1 MTELFTIAA
10 STDGGGLALGITEG
24 GNWFLRNVW
33 LIPLLPT
40 LSFVG
45 ILFFGKRMPRGGSEL
60 GVAALG
66 IAFLLAV
73 VTGAA
78 WVDHRDDYHGEE
90 VHRAVIVHDAH
101 ADAHADAHGHPSLA
115 VHRTATWFQTNGV
128 EFTVGTLVDGPAV
141 MMLLVVTLVSLLV
154 HVYLSLIHI

>member
-1 MTELFTIAA
+1 MTELLTIAA

-33 LIPLLPT
+33 LIPLLPA

-90 VHRAVIVHDAH
+90 VHRAVVVHAAH
-101 ADAHADAHGHPSLA
+101 ADAHADLA
-115 VHRTATWFQTNGV
+115 KKSKVR
-128 EFTVGTLVDGPAV
+128 
-141 MMLLVVTLVSLLV
+141 
-154 HVYLSLIHI
+154 IH